1 MADSIRKQCGKRWEA
16 LKAERSSWMPH
27 WQEISEVLIPRAG
40 RFLVTDNNRGDKRH
54 RAILDNSG
62 TRALR
67 TLSGGMMA
75 GMTSPARPWFRL
87 TTKDPQLDESYE
99 VKKWMS
105 KVTSLMQMVFN
116 QSNTY
121 RALQMAYE
129 ELGAFGTSATI
140 VLDDYDSIIHC
151 MPLTIGEFALA
162 TDSRGNVNTCY
173 RNFRMT
179 VAALVQ
185 EFGYENCSPQTKRL
199 YDRGNYDE
207 WIEVVNAIEPRNHR
221 DLYRRDAK
229 NMPYRSVYFE
239 AGGKGDKLL
248 RESGFRQ
255 FPVLAARWNVTGGD
269 IYGTGPGM
277 EALGDLKQLQQE
289 QFYKSKGIAQQAD
302 PAVVASA
309 DMRNQEANLVPGGV
323 MWADNIG
330 QVQAVRRA
338 YEVDFNLSYLVQ
350 DIQDVRQ
357 RINEA
362 FYKDIFLMITGMPTT
377 ARATATEIAERH
389 EEKMLML
396 GPVLERLN
404 AEMNDRLIAMTFD
417 RMAQVGM
424 LPPIPQ
430 ELQNVDLNVEFV
442 SILAQAQRAV
452 MTNAVDRFTQNLG
465 TLVAIK
471 PDLADKFNAD
481 YWADYYADVLGIDP
495 QLIVPGKEVAIIR
508 QQRAQ
513 QQQQM
518 MQMEQAQQ
526 AASVAKDLA
535 SAQAASAPQPPMQ
548 PLEGGLQSASP
559 EQMMSQFSGY

>member
-1 MADSIRKQCGKRWEA
+1 MADSLRKQCGKRWEA
-16 LKAERSSWMPH
+16 LKSERSSWMPH
-27 WQEISEVLIPRAG
+27 WQEISEVLLPRAG
-40 RFLVTDNNRGDKRH
+40 RFLVSDNNKGDKRH

-87 TTKDPQLDESYE
+87 TTKNPQLDENYE
-99 VKKWMS
+99 VKKWMTQ
-105 KVTSLMQMVFN
+105 VTTLMQMVFN
-116 QSNTY
+116 QSNVY

-129 ELGAFGTSATI
+129 ELGAFGTTSVI

-162 TDSRGNVNTCY
+162 TDSRGDVNTCY
-173 RNFRMT
+173 REFRMT
-179 VAALVQ
+179 VSALVG
-185 EFGYENCSPQTKRL
+185 EFGYDKVSPNVRRL

-207 WIEVVNAIEPRNHR
+207 WIEVVNAIEPRSFR
-221 DLYRRDAK
+221 DPQKRDAK

-239 AGGKGDKLL
+239 KNGKGDSIL

-277 EALGDLKQLQQE
+277 EALGDLRQLQQ
-289 QFYKSKGIAQQAD
+289 QQLHKSKAIAQQAD
-302 PAVVASA
+302 PAVIMSA
-309 DMRNQEANLVPGGV
+309 DMRNQEANLVPGGIV
-323 MWADNIG
+323 WADNVA
-330 QVQAVRRA
+330 QVQGVRSA
-338 YEVDFNLSYLVQ
+338 YEVNLRLDALLM
-350 DIQDVRQ
+350 DIQDVRR
-357 RINEA
+357 RIDEA

-417 RMAQVGM
+417 RMVQVGM
-424 LPPIPQ
+424 LPPVPQ
-430 ELQNVDLNVEFV
+430 ELQGIDLNVEFV

-452 MTNAVDRFTQNLG
+452 ATNAVDRFTQNLG
-465 TLVAIK
+465 MLVAIK
-471 PDLADKFNAD
+471 PDLADKFDAD
-481 YWADYYADVLGIDP
+481 YWADYYSDVLGLDP
-495 QLIVPGKEVAIIR
+495 QLIVPGKQVALIR
-508 QQRAQ
+508 QQRAEQ
-513 QQQQM
+513 QAKM
-518 MQMEQAQQ
+518 MQMEQAKEM
-526 AASVAKDLA
+526 ASVAKDLGA
-535 SAQAASAPQPPMQ
+535 AQAAVPASPMS
-548 PLEGGLQSASP
+548 PLQGDLQSASP
-559 EQMMSQFSGY
+559 EQIMGQFAGY

>member
-16 LKAERSSWMPH
+16 LKAERASWMPH

-40 RFLVTDNNRGDKRH
+40 RFLVTDNNKGDKRH
-54 RAILDNSG
+54 RAILDNTG

-87 TTKDPQLDESYE
+87 TTNDPQLDESYE

-105 KVTSLMQMVFN
+105 RTTTLMQMVFN

-140 VLDDYDSIIHC
+140 VLDDYDSVIHC

-162 TDSRGNVNTCY
+162 TDARGNVNTCY

-179 VAALVQ
+179 VSALVQ
-185 EFGYENCSPQTKRL
+185 EFGYGNCSPQVKRL

-207 WIEVVNAIEPRNHR
+207 WIEVVNAIEPRNYR
-221 DLYRRDAK
+221 DPKRRDAK

-239 AGGKGDKLL
+239 AGGKGDQLL

-277 EALGDLKQLQQE
+277 EALGDLSQLQQE

-323 MWADNIG
+323 MWADNIA

-338 YEVDFNLSYLVQ
+338 YDVDFNLGYLVQ
-350 DIQDVRQ
+350 DIQDVRK
-357 RINEA
+357 RIDEA

-404 AEMNDRLIAMTFD
+404 AEMNDRLIQMTFD

-424 LPPIPQ
+424 LPPVPQ

-518 MQMEQAQQ
+518 AQMEQAQQ
-526 AASVAKDLA
+526 AAAIAKDLG
-535 SAQAASAPQPPMQ
+535 SAQAAVPQSPMQ
-548 PLEGGLQSASP
+548 PLEGGLQSASA
-559 EQMMSQFSGY
+559 EQLMGQFAGY